1 MLGALA
7 LRRDFI
13 KISERPGVSGQLGE
27 ALLKQQEKLFELWHR
42 VHDGTFDRAEF
53 IAAASLIRA
62 SIKALL
68 QEGAEMRNWL

>member
-42 VHDGTFDRAEF
+42 VRDGTFDRAEF

-68 QEGAEMRNWL
+68 QEGAEMRN